1 MDYKGYYL
9 QEVPS
14 CWPGLINKWLAH
26 LWRTIWRIIASHPGG
41 RWHIFMWL
49 QQYFVQHDQTSCA
62 NIEKELWELRQE
74 YLGTTTAVTIN
85 LNSTEW
91 AHIFKLAKQICRG
104 NKLKQLHYKFL
115 HRIIVTKK
123 GLCCFG
129 IKPYVVP
136 TYADDIQLYFGVQS
150 WMITYWIKLNYMY
163 SKTEFFNLAKV
174 WLRSYWLVMLALL
187 LLLLLLQEFLDPS
200 LIQPQINTRL
210 SV

>member
-1 MDYKGYYL
+1 
-9 QEVPS
+9 
-14 CWPGLINKWLAH
+14 
-26 LWRTIWRIIASHPGG
+26 
-41 RWHIFMWL
+41 MWL

-150 WMITYWIKLNYMY
+150 MDDYLLDKIELHVLQNWILQLSKGLIEKL
-163 SKTEFFNLAKV
+163 
-174 WLRSYWLVMLALL
+174 
-187 LLLLLLQEFLDPS
+187 
-200 LIQPQINTRL
+200 LIGDVSIAPVAVAVARIL
-210 SV
+210 GP